1 MPFNL
6 VGLTNGEVTI
16 ALAQMA
22 QDITLQALD
31 MTTQTEQ
38 RGVPIEN
45 PHSSTM
51 ARRLRDFTRMNPP
64 AYIGSKTAEYPQ
76 KFVDEIHKILCA
88 MGFTDMEKAKLA
100 SCQLKDVAQS

>member
-1 MPFNL
+1 
-6 VGLTNGEVTI
+6 
-16 ALAQMA
+16 
-22 QDITLQALD
+22 
-31 MTTQTEQ
+31 
-38 RGVPIEN
+38 
-45 PHSSTM
+45 
-51 ARRLRDFTRMNPP
+51 MNPP